1 MSFSA
6 DPATNGSAWS
16 ADVALADGGTVH
28 LRPIRA
34 SDADG
39 LVAFH
44 ARLSPQSR
52 YYRFFSVKPTLT
64 PDEVHRFTNVDGVD
78 RVALVALLGDDIIA
92 VGRYDRWAGRDEAE
106 VAFTVDDAHHGRGL
120 ATVLLEHLAA
130 IGRLNGL
137 TRFSAQVL
145 PDNQS
150 MLGVFRSA
158 GFAVHRSF
166 DAGVVDLEFPIG
178 PTPTLI
184 DSIERREQ
192 RADSRSI
199 ARLLHPHAIAVFGA
213 SERPDSLAGAVLRNL
228 IANGFSGDLHPINPK
243 HADVH
248 GLPAVARL
256 AEVDGGVD
264 LAVVG
269 VPADQLASILDECAS
284 KGVRGALVLSL
295 VDSDSGGG
303 GGGGDGDAAPVE
315 IADALATAARR
326 NGLRLVGPGSF
337 GIVELSGRTTMQASL
352 ADVPVLRG
360 PVAVSVESGP
370 LAGAVLELAHR
381 VELGIASF
389 VSLGMHVDVGPADLL
404 SHWYDD
410 ATVTVALLYTEGYGD
425 PRRFGRI
432 ARRVSLRLPI
442 VAVRPTLTGPDDAA
456 AEAFERRC
464 GVIRVASVRQMVD
477 VGRVLA
483 HQPRAS
489 GDRVA
494 VITNAA
500 SPARLAA
507 DALRAASLHVASVVD
522 LGPDADDDA
531 YRAAMISAYTDAAA
545 DALLIVYAP
554 PLASAATV
562 LDAIE
567 AMAAGATAGKPVVAV
582 ALGRGDAAL
591 VPGGRVSAFAF
602 PENAVHALAGA
613 IRYGHWRSAQA
624 ATDTLDSPDA
634 LGDGAADAAVV
645 DALRIEIAHHLP
657 PPDQSISLGF
667 DDATSLLRAAG
678 MRVAPIERVSSL
690 DEAVAAATRLGY
702 PVAFK
707 VVDLPRP
714 GRSEAGGIALDL
726 HDADALAA
734 AHRRMAMALGDAVDH
749 AVVQAMVPSGVE
761 VRVVIENHGAFG
773 PTVAFGLGGLY
784 ADVIGD
790 GPRCAAP
797 LGPFDAAELVQA
809 SRAADALR
817 RAGIAPDGVEALV
830 VAAGVLADHVWE
842 LDRLVLNPVLVSA
855 AGTWVLDGEA
865 RLTNR
870 PEPQGHLVRHL

>member
-1 MSFSA
+1 M
-6 DPATNGSAWS
+6 NGSAWS

-44 ARLSPQSR
+44 ARLSPESR

-78 RVALVALLGDDIIA
+78 RVALVALLGDDIVA

-106 VAFTVDDAHHGRGL
+106 VAFTVEDAHHGRGL

-130 IGRLNGL
+130 FGRLNGL

-213 SERPDSLAGAVLRNL
+213 SDRPDSLAGAVLRNL
-228 IANGFSGDLHPINPK
+228 VTNGFSGDLHPINPK
-243 HADVH
+243 HAHVH

-256 AEVDGGVD
+256 ADVDGSVD

-284 KGVRGALVLSL
+284 KGVRGALVLTL
-295 VDSDSGGG
+295 VD
-303 GGGGDGDAAPVE
+303 GD
-315 IADALATAARR
+315 ADALAAAARR

-370 LAGAVLELAHR
+370 LARAVLELAHR
-381 VELGIASF
+381 VGLGIASF

-425 PRRFGRI
+425 PRRFGRV

-442 VAVRPTLTGPDDAA
+442 VAVRPTLVGPDDAA

-464 GVIRVASVRQMVD
+464 GVIRVGSVRQMVD

-483 HQPRAS
+483 HQPLPT
-489 GDRVA
+489 GGHVA
-494 VITNAA
+494 VITNSA

-507 DALRAASLHVASVVD
+507 DALRAASLDVACVVD

-531 YRAAMISAYTDAAA
+531 YRAAMIGASADATA

-554 PLASAATV
+554 PLVSSATV

-567 AMAAGATAGKPVVAV
+567 ATAASATPAKPVVAV
-582 ALGRGDAAL
+582 ALGRGDAPL
-591 VPGGRVSAFAF
+591 VPGGRVPAFAF
-602 PENAVHALAGA
+602 PENAVQALAGA
-613 IRYGHWRSAQA
+613 VRYGRWRGAQA
-624 ATDTLDSPDA
+624 ANDTVDA
-634 LGDGAADAAVV
+634 PVDPPADVPAAGAADVAVV
-645 DALRIEIAHHLP
+645 DAVRTEIAHRLP
-657 PPDQSISLGF
+657 PANQSITLGF
-667 DDATSLLRAAG
+667 DDAAALLRAAG
-678 MRVAPIERVSSL
+678 MRVAPMTRVSSL
-690 DEAVAAATRLGY
+690 DEAVAAADRLGY

-707 VVDLPRP
+707 VIGLPRP

-749 AVVQAMVPSGVE
+749 AVVQSMVPPGVE
-761 VRVVIENHGAFG
+761 VRVAIENHGAFG

-830 VAAGVLADHVWE
+830 VAAGVLAEHVWE

-865 RLTNR
+865 LLTNR